1 MTNNLIVRKPKKAKS
16 KMEKNIDGTFYTLLE
31 SKFSAFCE
39 AEFQVDLTPSSQNS
53 IHEILTDN
61 IRKAMHHAYELG
73 VKSGK
78 LRGYAEGLSK
88 FLCPWCEDWKD
99 KKERNNKGLCRRCAT
114 HDI

>member
-1 MTNNLIVRKPKKAKS
+1 MGKRKP

-31 SKFSAFCE
+31 SKFSDFCE
-39 AEFQVDLTPSSQNS
+39 AEFQVGLSPSWQKEVLS
-53 IHEILTDN
+53 IKVNN

-73 VKSGK
+73 VEAGK
-78 LRGYAEGLSK
+78 LRGYEKGLSK

-99 KKERNNKGLCRRCAT
+99 KTEQSSKGLCRRCAS